1 MFHRFFILNGNRTI
15 VEYAGKSFRRGCPFC
30 LPVSAQRSAIEAGR
44 KKVGDFEKPIGKP
57 SVFMINVNE
66 LEP

>member
-1 MFHRFFILNGNRTI
+1 MFQRFFILNGNRAI
-15 VEYAGKSFRRGCPFC
+15 VEYAGQSFRRGCPCC
-30 LPVSAQRSAIEAGR
+30 LPVSAQRSVIGADGKE
-44 KKVGDFEKPIGKP
+44 VGDFEKLIGKP